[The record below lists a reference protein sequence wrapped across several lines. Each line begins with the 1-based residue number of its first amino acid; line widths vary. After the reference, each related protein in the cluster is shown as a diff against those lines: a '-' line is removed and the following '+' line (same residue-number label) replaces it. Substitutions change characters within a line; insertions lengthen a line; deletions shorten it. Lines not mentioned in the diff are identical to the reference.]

1 MSIIYGILG
10 QLVGGCFWNQ
20 ITNPF
25 EICCSFKY
33 VKSIDYDVV
42 LNARKSTQVS
52 SENVANMLPIYEFS
66 MRRAGF
72 KIQYPSGCVGSSPT
86 LGTTLKPSSKLMG
99 VFLCYIIQSYPII
112 SNYMLTMGTK
122 TMGTPQNPTNLK
134 D

>member
-1 MSIIYGILG
+1 MLTIYQVVVLLITKPNQKNYRNGVLQKRGSIPMSIIYGILG
-10 QLVGGCFWNQ
+10 QLVGGCFRNQ

-66 MRRAGF
+66 SRRAGF

-86 LGTTLKPSSKLMG
+86 LGTTLKPSS
-99 VFLCYIIQSYPII
+99 
-112 SNYMLTMGTK
+112 
-122 TMGTPQNPTNLK
+122 
-134 D
+134 